1 MCKLNSNVIIYV
13 YLLFGVIGILRP
25 PMDINKNNG
34 CQDGSK
40 DGPAYCST
48 NDGSWRECCNCIR
61 RPLTMFLTKTW
72 RSSEKGMYRW
82 KIFDFYMWWRIG
94 NVIGSM
100 LNLWNRYES
109 VKYCILIFIKVYSG
123 DLFSTC
129 YFFQNLSVC
138 NCEFF
143 LIILTMWEVKKFKKY
158 SVIIIF

>member
-1 MCKLNSNVIIYV
+1 MAVRMDPKMVPPTAAPMTAPEENVVIVYV
-13 YLLFGVIGILRP
+13 EHWPCFWRRAEDLR
-25 PMDINKNNG
+25 K
-34 CQDGSK
+34 
-40 DGPAYCST
+40 
-48 NDGSWRECCNCIR
+48 
-61 RPLTMFLTKTW
+61 
-72 RSSEKGMYRW
+72 KGYRW